1 MLAIL
6 FFIYCFYMGFT
17 DKMPFGNII
26 FMAIPCA
33 IVFWGG
39 LQGLIGIAVVID
51 LVNACIGVDL

>member
-1 MLAIL
+1 
-6 FFIYCFYMGFT
+6 MGFT